1 MFWLIEN
8 TDQLKGFYNRGYKE
22 AYIEVIPYSYKSQ
35 PVTNKISLIYVHPL
49 DAHKGYIISI
59 NHSESM
65 PLNSEYIAEL
75 INSYD
80 TLYVWGKKEFL
91 HYYVHKNIIDISL
104 ASPEYEIETT
114 KAHQILSQRAKDK
127 LDINRIVP
135 IVKHYETCEKNYNN
149 LKRYFNVPVNE
160 FYNNRVPLVFNAIE
174 RNGIQVDRELF
185 KEYFNQDWGDKV
197 HTQYNYR
204 TTTTRPSNRF
214 GGVNFAAL
222 NKDNECRKAFIPRND
237 RFVEI
242 DISAYHPTL
251 ASHLIHY
258 QFDTD
263 DIHASF
269 AEMYKV
275 DYNKAKELTFKQ
287 LYGGVFNQYKDLPYF
302 KKIQNYVDKLW
313 DQFQNEGFIECPIS
327 KHKFKR
333 DKLDNMNPQK
343 LFNYLLQNLETST
356 NVRILWE
363 IIKLLKNHNT
373 KLVLYTY
380 DAFLLDMDNNE
391 KELIRKILKVF
402 EKHDLKT
409 KIKHGTNYD
418 FTGQS

>member
-8 TDQLKGFYNRGYKE
+8 TDQLKGFYNKGYKE
-22 AYIEVIPYSYKSQ
+22 AYIEVIPYSYKTH
-35 PVTNKISLIYVHPL
+35 PVTNKISLVYVHPL

-75 INSYD
+75 IGSYD

-104 ASPEYEIETT
+104 ASPEYEMETT
-114 KAHQILSQRAKDK
+114 KAHQILQQRAKDK

-149 LKRYFNVPVNE
+149 LKQYFNVPVNE
-160 FYNNRVPLVFNAIE
+160 FYNNRVPLVFNSIE
-174 RNGIQVDRELF
+174 RSGLRVNRELF
-185 KEYFNQDWGDKV
+185 KEHFNQNCGDRV
-197 HTQYNYR
+197 YTQYNYR

-222 NKDNECRKAFIPRND
+222 NKDNGTRKTFIPEND
-237 RFVEI
+237 RLVEI

-251 ASHLIHY
+251 ASSLIHHN
-258 QFDTD
+258 FGDD
-263 DIHASF
+263 DIHRSF
-269 AEMYKV
+269 ARLYNV
-275 DYNKAKELTFKQ
+275 DYKKAKELTFKQ
-287 LYGGVFNQYKDLPYF
+287 LYGGVFKQYQHLEF
-302 KKIQNYVDKLW
+302 FQKIQTYINKIW
-313 DQFQNEGFIECPIS
+313 SQFQNEGFIECPIS
-327 KHKFKR
+327 KYRFER

-343 LFNYLLQNLETST
+343 LFNYLLQNLETAT

-363 IIKLLKNHNT
+363 IIKILKNKQT
-373 KLVLYTY
+373 KLILYTY
-380 DAFLLDMDNNE
+380 DAFLLDVHKGE
-391 KELIRKILKVF
+391 KEEIKLILDVFKKHKLKV
-402 EKHDLKT
+402 
-409 KIKHGTNYD
+409 KIKHGSNYD
-418 FTGQS
+418 FTE